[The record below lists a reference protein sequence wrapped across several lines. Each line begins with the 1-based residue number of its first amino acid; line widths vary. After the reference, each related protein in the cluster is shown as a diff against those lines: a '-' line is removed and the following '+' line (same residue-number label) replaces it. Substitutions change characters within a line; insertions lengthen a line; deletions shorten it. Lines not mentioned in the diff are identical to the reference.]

1 MSFQRKFQVTSGGEE
16 RVSRVVDI
24 LGPAFEFDPV
34 FRFELQNFSLAE
46 QKRILPKLFHSFFF
60 ASAINDGMLLEADN
74 FGSCAILMPPGK
86 TNDNFWTVLRAGIIP
101 RLFTIGPAAC
111 KVCVPYPKM
120 KGGRESYAF
129 KRIVLDYPGG
139 NKAAMAKALTPAEQ
153 KAHWYVFIMATAVDR
168 RREGLASALLV
179 YMKDKAR
186 SDGRPLWIEATTV
199 ESRDLYAKHGFEV
212 VTKVN
217 LGKGQVGPDGLV
229 KKDGEGVTV
238 WPMVWRPEY

>member
-1 MSFQRKFQVTSGGEE
+1 MSSQRKFQVTSGGEE
-16 RVSRVVDI
+16 RVGRVVDV
-24 LGPAFEFDPV
+24 LGPAFEFDPI
-34 FRFELQNFSLAE
+34 FRFELQNLSLAE

-86 TNDNFWTVLRAGIIP
+86 TNDNFWTVLRAGVIP

-111 KVCVPYPKM
+111 K
-120 KGGRESYAF
+120 
-129 KRIVLDYPGG
+129 RIILDYPGA

-199 ESRDLYAKHGFEV
+199 VSRDLYAKHGFEV
-212 VTKVN
+212 VTEVN
-217 LGKGQVGPDGLV
+217 LGKRQVGPDGFV